1 MTFLN
6 RLLSR
11 IKNER
16 GAYMVFFAILIPIL
30 FGCAGLAV
38 DLGNGFARHA
48 RLQKAADAAVL
59 AASYVYDE
67 NNSAE
72 MYRVAEQ
79 YLQANLDNE
88 EDRALS
94 LEEIRKKYDMR
105 LYPRHPKDSTK
116 TEGVLLTLDATEKI
130 GAKFIEFVGIH
141 GFSVDVRA
149 TTRVILKKNTGTEDS
164 GVFGFTM
171 VAGYS
176 GPVENPGDLNKNAIY
191 INSDNVY
198 IHGKIHSNGPI
209 SIDHNNSGDKRSVFI
224 EKGAFSSSAKTDL
237 ELWSNRRIVDWEH
250 EDNTGP
256 KDNGFYN
263 NDTMLRPRDPPNRN
277 DPFIYNPPPGHQD
290 PGSWAHFNR
299 FGYDDGTSQ
308 GQDVLASNTYV
319 DKIINI
325 AMEKDNSSVEKVYQY
340 VEKYRN
346 EFSSTGGLYRKDESS
361 CKSGEESIYL
371 DTDGHYDS
379 AGSGRGFSVE
389 NDKQYKIIITDGDI
403 TVKSGNCNTS
413 WTNMTIIS
421 LHGNVTVNA
430 NEMNDRFKAIIYAPN
445 GCVRYYHKVDFE
457 GSIVAKHIYSDVWDR
472 SFYWNPF
479 QFGDHGESGDSGSS
493 GTTGSGGV
501 KQVKLH
507 SNEDKDYSG
516 IEISI

>member
-1 MTFLN
+1 MTSLN

-30 FGCAGLAV
+30 FACAGLAV

-59 AASYVYDE
+59 AAAYVYDKDDVTDLKT
-67 NNSAE
+67 
-72 MYRVAEQ
+72 VAHT
-79 YLQANLDNE
+79 YLEANLYADTAMRDNYKI
-88 EDRALS
+88 DK
-94 LEEIRKKYDMR
+94 I
-105 LYPRHPKDSTK
+105 TK
-116 TEGVLLTLDATEKI
+116 RVYGDGTDETKGVLLSLYVSQNVDTTFMRILGLQKIPVSVEATARLVPDSPI
-130 GAKFIEFVGIH
+130 
-141 GFSVDVRA
+141 
-149 TTRVILKKNTGTEDS
+149 TGDP

-176 GPVENPGDLNKNAIY
+176 GPVENSGDWNKNAIY
-191 INSDNVY
+191 INGDNVY

-209 SIDHNNSGDKRSVFI
+209 SIDNNNIGDKRSVFI

-237 ELWSNRRIVDWEH
+237 ELWSHSQNVTWEH
-250 EDNTGP
+250 ENNTGP

-263 NDTMLRPRDPPNRN
+263 NDTMLRP
-277 DPFIYNPPPGHQD
+277 PGHQD
-290 PGSWAHFNR
+290 PGLWVHFNR

-319 DKIINI
+319 DKINI

-346 EFSSTGGLYRKDESS
+346 PTGGLYRKDESS

-379 AGSGRGFSVE
+379 AGSGRGFSE

-403 TVKSGNCNTS
+403 TVKQGNCNTS

-445 GCVRYYHKVDFE
+445 GCVRYYHKVAFE
-457 GSIVAKHIYSDVWDR
+457 GSIVAKHIYTDVWDR

>member
-59 AASYVYDE
+59 AAAYVYDKDDVTDLKT
-67 NNSAE
+67 
-72 MYRVAEQ
+72 VAHT
-79 YLQANLDNE
+79 YLEANLYADTAMRDNYKI
-88 EDRALS
+88 DK
-94 LEEIRKKYDMR
+94 I
-105 LYPRHPKDSTK
+105 TK
-116 TEGVLLTLDATEKI
+116 RVYGDGTDETKGVLLSLYVSQNVDTTFMRILGLQKIPVSVEATARLVPDSPI
-130 GAKFIEFVGIH
+130 
-141 GFSVDVRA
+141 
-149 TTRVILKKNTGTEDS
+149 TGDP

-176 GPVENPGDLNKNAIY
+176 GPVENSWDLNKNAIY

-250 EDNTGP
+250 ENNTGP
-256 KDNGFYN
+256 QDNGFYN

-319 DKIINI
+319 DKINI

-346 EFSSTGGLYRKDESS
+346 EFSPTGGLYRKDESS

-379 AGSGRGFSVE
+379 AGSGRGFSVK

-403 TVKSGNCNTS
+403 NVKQGNCNTS

-430 NEMNDRFKAIIYAPN
+430 NEMHDRFKAIIYAPN
-445 GCVRYYHKVDFE
+445 GYVRYYPKVDFE
-457 GSIVAKHIYSDVWDR
+457 GSIVAKHIYSDVWNC

-479 QFGDHGESGDSGSS
+479 QFGDNGES
-493 GTTGSGGV
+493 

-507 SNEDKDYSG
+507 SNEDKDYSE

>member
-6 RLLSR
+6 RLLSSL
-11 IKNER
+11 KNER

-59 AASYVYDE
+59 AAAYVYDKDDVTDLKT
-67 NNSAE
+67 
-72 MYRVAEQ
+72 VAHT
-79 YLQANLDNE
+79 YLEANLYADSAMRDNYKI
-88 EDRALS
+88 DK
-94 LEEIRKKYDMR
+94 I
-105 LYPRHPKDSTK
+105 TK
-116 TEGVLLTLDATEKI
+116 RVYGDGTDETKGVLLSLYVSQNVDTTFMRILGLQKIPVSVEATARLVPDSPI
-130 GAKFIEFVGIH
+130 
-141 GFSVDVRA
+141 
-149 TTRVILKKNTGTEDS
+149 TGDP

-176 GPVENPGDLNKNAIY
+176 GPVENFWDLNKNAIY
-191 INSDNVY
+191 IHGDNVY

-209 SIDHNNSGDKRSVFI
+209 SIDKNNIGDKRSVFI

-237 ELWSNRRIVDWEH
+237 ELWSNSREVTWEH

-263 NDTMLRPRDPPNRN
+263 NDTMLRP
-277 DPFIYNPPPGHQD
+277 PGHQD
-290 PGSWAHFNR
+290 PGSWVHFNR
-299 FGYDDGTSQ
+299 FGYYDGTSQ

-319 DKIINI
+319 DKINI
-325 AMEKDNSSVEKVYQY
+325 AMKKDNSSVEKVYQY

-346 EFSSTGGLYRKDESS
+346 EFGGLYRKDESS

-379 AGSGRGFSVE
+379 AGSGRGFSE
-389 NDKQYKIIITDGDI
+389 NYKQYKIIITDGDI
-403 TVKSGNCNTS
+403 TVKQGNCNTS

-445 GCVRYYHKVDFE
+445 GNVWYYHKVAFE
-457 GSIVAKHIYSDVWDR
+457 GSIVAKHIFSDVWDR

>member
-1 MTFLN
+1 MTSLN

-59 AASYVYDE
+59 AAAYVYDKDDVTDLKT
-67 NNSAE
+67 
-72 MYRVAEQ
+72 VAHT
-79 YLQANLDNE
+79 YLEANLYADTAMRDNYKI
-88 EDRALS
+88 DK
-94 LEEIRKKYDMR
+94 I
-105 LYPRHPKDSTK
+105 TK
-116 TEGVLLTLDATEKI
+116 RVYGDGTDETKGVLLSLYVSQNVDTTFMRILGLQKIPVSVEATARLVPDSPI
-130 GAKFIEFVGIH
+130 
-141 GFSVDVRA
+141 
-149 TTRVILKKNTGTEDS
+149 TGDP

-237 ELWSNRRIVDWEH
+237 ELWSNRKIVDWEH

-277 DPFIYNPPPGHQD
+277 DPFIYDPPPGHHD
-290 PGSWAHFNR
+290 PGKWVHFNR
-299 FGYDDGTSQ
+299 FGYYDGTSQ

-319 DKIINI
+319 DKINI

-346 EFSSTGGLYRKDESS
+346 EFYRNEFSPTGGLYRKDESS

-379 AGSGRGFSVE
+379 AGSGRGFSE

-403 TVKSGNCNTS
+403 NVKQGNCNTS

-430 NEMNDRFKAIIYAPN
+430 NEMHDRFKAIIYAPN
-445 GCVRYYHKVDFE
+445 GYVRYYPKVDFE
-457 GSIVAKHIYSDVWDR
+457 GSIVAKHIYSDVWNC

-479 QFGDHGESGDSGSS
+479 QFGDNGES
-493 GTTGSGGV
+493 

-507 SNEDKDYSG
+507 SNEDKDYSE

>member
-1 MTFLN
+1 MTSLN

-59 AASYVYDE
+59 AAAYVYDKDDVTDLKT
-67 NNSAE
+67 
-72 MYRVAEQ
+72 VAHT
-79 YLQANLDNE
+79 YLEANLYADTAMRDNYKI
-88 EDRALS
+88 DK
-94 LEEIRKKYDMR
+94 I
-105 LYPRHPKDSTK
+105 TK
-116 TEGVLLTLDATEKI
+116 RVYGDGTDETKGVLLSLYVSQNVDTTFMRILGLQKIPVSVEATARLVPDSPI
-130 GAKFIEFVGIH
+130 
-141 GFSVDVRA
+141 
-149 TTRVILKKNTGTEDS
+149 TGDP

-176 GPVENPGDLNKNAIY
+176 GPVENSWDLNKNAIY

-237 ELWSNRRIVDWEH
+237 ELWSHSQNVTWEH
-250 EDNTGP
+250 ENNTGP

-263 NDTMLRPRDPPNRN
+263 NDTMLRP
-277 DPFIYNPPPGHQD
+277 PGHQD
-290 PGSWAHFNR
+290 PGLWVHFNR

-319 DKIINI
+319 DKINI

-346 EFSSTGGLYRKDESS
+346 EFSPTGGLYRKDESS

-389 NDKQYKIIITDGDI
+389 NYKQYKIIITDGDI
-403 TVKSGNCNTS
+403 NVKQGNCNTS

>member
-59 AASYVYDE
+59 AAAYVYDKDDVTDLKT
-67 NNSAE
+67 
-72 MYRVAEQ
+72 VAHT
-79 YLQANLDNE
+79 YLEANLYADTAMRDNYKI
-88 EDRALS
+88 DK
-94 LEEIRKKYDMR
+94 I
-105 LYPRHPKDSTK
+105 TK
-116 TEGVLLTLDATEKI
+116 RVYGDGTDETKGVLLSLYVSQNVDTTFMRILGLQKIPVSVEATARLVPDSPI
-130 GAKFIEFVGIH
+130 
-141 GFSVDVRA
+141 
-149 TTRVILKKNTGTEDS
+149 TGDP

-176 GPVENPGDLNKNAIY
+176 GPVVNSWDLDKNAIY
-191 INSDNVY
+191 IKSCNVY

-209 SIDHNNSGDKRSVFI
+209 SIDPNNIEDKRSVFI
-224 EKGAFSSSAKTDL
+224 EKGAFSSSVQTDL
-237 ELWSNRRIVDWEH
+237 DLWSNRQ
-250 EDNTGP
+250 
-256 KDNGFYN
+256 
-263 NDTMLRPRDPPNRN
+263 
-277 DPFIYNPPPGHQD
+277 PPGDQD
-290 PGSWAHFNR
+290 SGLWVHFNR

-319 DKIINI
+319 DKINI

-371 DTDGHYDS
+371 DTDGHYTDVHDDFAVS
-379 AGSGRGFSVE
+379 KHGFSVE

-403 TVKSGNCNTS
+403 TVKQGNCNTS

-430 NEMNDRFKAIIYAPN
+430 NEMHDRFKAIIYAPN
-445 GCVRYYHKVDFE
+445 GDVCYYPKVDFE
-457 GSIVAKHIYSDVWDR
+457 GSIVAKHIFSDVWDC

-479 QFGDHGESGDSGSS
+479 QFGDS
-493 GTTGSGGV
+493 GV

>member
-1 MTFLN
+1 
-6 RLLSR
+6 
-11 IKNER
+11 
-16 GAYMVFFAILIPIL
+16 
-30 FGCAGLAV
+30 
-38 DLGNGFARHA
+38 
-48 RLQKAADAAVL
+48 
-59 AASYVYDE
+59 
-67 NNSAE
+67 
-72 MYRVAEQ
+72 
-79 YLQANLDNE
+79 
-88 EDRALS
+88 
-94 LEEIRKKYDMR
+94 
-105 LYPRHPKDSTK
+105 
-116 TEGVLLTLDATEKI
+116 
-130 GAKFIEFVGIH
+130 
-141 GFSVDVRA
+141 
-149 TTRVILKKNTGTEDS
+149 
-164 GVFGFTM
+164 
-171 VAGYS
+171 
-176 GPVENPGDLNKNAIY
+176 
-191 INSDNVY
+191 
-198 IHGKIHSNGPI
+198 
-209 SIDHNNSGDKRSVFI
+209 
-224 EKGAFSSSAKTDL
+224 
-237 ELWSNRRIVDWEH
+237 
-250 EDNTGP
+250 
-256 KDNGFYN
+256 
-263 NDTMLRPRDPPNRN
+263 MLR
-277 DPFIYNPPPGHQD
+277 PPGHQD
-290 PGSWAHFNR
+290 PGLWVHFNR
-299 FGYDDGTSQ
+299 FGYYDGTSQ

-319 DKIINI
+319 DKINI

-403 TVKSGNCNTS
+403 TVKQGNCNTS

-445 GCVRYYHKVDFE
+445 GCVRYYHKVAFE
-457 GSIVAKHIYSDVWDR
+457 GSIVAKHIYTDVWDR

>member
-1 MTFLN
+1 MTSLN

-59 AASYVYDE
+59 AAAYVYDKDDVTDLKT
-67 NNSAE
+67 
-72 MYRVAEQ
+72 VAHT
-79 YLQANLDNE
+79 YLEANLYADTAMRDNYKI
-88 EDRALS
+88 DK
-94 LEEIRKKYDMR
+94 I
-105 LYPRHPKDSTK
+105 TK
-116 TEGVLLTLDATEKI
+116 RVYGDGTDETKGVLLSLYVSQNVDTTFMRILGLQKIPVSVEATARLVPDSPI
-130 GAKFIEFVGIH
+130 
-141 GFSVDVRA
+141 
-149 TTRVILKKNTGTEDS
+149 TGDP

-176 GPVENPGDLNKNAIY
+176 GPVENSWDLNKNAIY

-209 SIDHNNSGDKRSVFI
+209 SIDHNTSGGKRSVFI
-224 EKGAFSSSAKTDL
+224 EKGAFSSSVKTDL
-237 ELWSNRRIVDWEH
+237 ELWSNRI
-250 EDNTGP
+250 
-256 KDNGFYN
+256 
-263 NDTMLRPRDPPNRN
+263 
-277 DPFIYNPPPGHQD
+277 IYNPPPEHQD
-290 PGSWAHFNR
+290 SGSWAHFNR
-299 FGYDDGTSQ
+299 FGYDDGTRQ

-319 DKIINI
+319 DKMINI

-389 NDKQYKIIITDGDI
+389 NYKQYKIIITDGDI
-403 TVKSGNCNTS
+403 TVKQGNCNTS

-445 GCVRYYHKVDFE
+445 GYVRYYHKVAFE
-457 GSIVAKHIYSDVWDR
+457 GSIVAKHIYSDVWNR

>member
-1 MTFLN
+1 MTSLN

-59 AASYVYDE
+59 AAAYVYDKDDVTDLKT
-67 NNSAE
+67 
-72 MYRVAEQ
+72 VAHT
-79 YLQANLDNE
+79 YLEANLYADTAMRDNYKI
-88 EDRALS
+88 DK
-94 LEEIRKKYDMR
+94 I
-105 LYPRHPKDSTK
+105 TK
-116 TEGVLLTLDATEKI
+116 RVYGDGTDETKGVLLSLYVSQNVDTTFMRILGLQKIPVSVEATARLVPDSPI
-130 GAKFIEFVGIH
+130 
-141 GFSVDVRA
+141 
-149 TTRVILKKNTGTEDS
+149 TGDP

-176 GPVENPGDLNKNAIY
+176 GPVVNSWDLDKNAIH
-191 INSDNVY
+191 IKSCNVY

-209 SIDHNNSGDKRSVFI
+209 SIDHNNIEDKRSVFI
-224 EKGAFSSSAKTDL
+224 EKGAFSSSVQTDL
-237 ELWSNRRIVDWEH
+237 DLWSNRQ
-250 EDNTGP
+250 
-256 KDNGFYN
+256 
-263 NDTMLRPRDPPNRN
+263 
-277 DPFIYNPPPGHQD
+277 PPGDQD
-290 PGSWAHFNR
+290 SGLWVHFNR

-319 DKIINI
+319 DKINI

-346 EFSSTGGLYRKDESS
+346 EFSPTGGLYRKDESS

-371 DTDGHYDS
+371 DTDGHYTDVHDDFAVS
-379 AGSGRGFSVE
+379 KHGFSVE

-403 TVKSGNCNTS
+403 NVKQGNCNTS

-430 NEMNDRFKAIIYAPN
+430 NEMHDRFKAIIYAPN
-445 GCVRYYHKVDFE
+445 GDVCYYPKVDFE
-457 GSIVAKHIYSDVWDR
+457 GSIVAKHIFSDVWDC

-479 QFGDHGESGDSGSS
+479 QFGDS
-493 GTTGSGGV
+493 GV

>member
-48 RLQKAADAAVL
+48 RLQRAADAAVL
-59 AASYVYDE
+59 AAAYVYDKDDVTDLKT
-67 NNSAE
+67 
-72 MYRVAEQ
+72 VAHT
-79 YLQANLDNE
+79 YLEANLYADTAMRDNYKI
-88 EDRALS
+88 DK
-94 LEEIRKKYDMR
+94 I
-105 LYPRHPKDSTK
+105 TK
-116 TEGVLLTLDATEKI
+116 RVYGDGTDETKGVLLSLYVSQNVDTTFMRILGLQKIPVSVEATARLVPDSPI
-130 GAKFIEFVGIH
+130 
-141 GFSVDVRA
+141 
-149 TTRVILKKNTGTEDS
+149 TGGP

-237 ELWSNRRIVDWEH
+237 ELWSNRKIVD
-250 EDNTGP
+250 
-256 KDNGFYN
+256 
-263 NDTMLRPRDPPNRN
+263 
-277 DPFIYNPPPGHQD
+277 
-290 PGSWAHFNR
+290 SWVHFNR
-299 FGYDDGTSQ
+299 FGYYDGTSQ

-319 DKIINI
+319 DKINI

-346 EFSSTGGLYRKDESS
+346 EFSPTGGLYRKDESS

-371 DTDGHYDS
+371 ATDGHYDS

-389 NDKQYKIIITDGDI
+389 NYKQYKIIITDGDI
-403 TVKSGNCNTS
+403 TVNRENCNTS

-421 LHGNVTVNA
+421 LHGNVTVYA
-430 NEMNDRFKAIIYAPN
+430 NEKHDRFKAIIYAPN
-445 GCVRYYHKVDFE
+445 GCVRYYHKVAFE
-457 GSIVAKHIYSDVWDR
+457 GSIVAKHIYSNVWNC

>member
-1 MTFLN
+1 MTFFD

-59 AASYVYDE
+59 AAAYVYDKDDVTDLKT
-67 NNSAE
+67 
-72 MYRVAEQ
+72 VAHT
-79 YLQANLDNE
+79 YLEANLYADTAMRDNYKI
-88 EDRALS
+88 DK
-94 LEEIRKKYDMR
+94 I
-105 LYPRHPKDSTK
+105 TK
-116 TEGVLLTLDATEKI
+116 RVYGDGTDETKGVLLSLYVSQNVDTTFMRILGLQKIPVSVEATARLVPDSPI
-130 GAKFIEFVGIH
+130 
-141 GFSVDVRA
+141 
-149 TTRVILKKNTGTEDS
+149 TGDP

-176 GPVENPGDLNKNAIY
+176 GPVENFWDLNKNAIY

-237 ELWSNRRIVDWEH
+237 ELWSHSQNVDWEH
-250 EDNTGP
+250 ENNTGP

-263 NDTMLRPRDPPNRN
+263 NDTMLRP
-277 DPFIYNPPPGHQD
+277 PGHQD
-290 PGSWAHFNR
+290 PGSWVHFNR
-299 FGYDDGTSQ
+299 FGYYDGTSQ

-319 DKIINI
+319 DKMINI

-371 DTDGHYDS
+371 DTDGRYDS
-379 AGSGRGFSVE
+379 AGSGHGFSVE
-389 NDKQYKIIITDGDI
+389 NHKQYKIIITDGDI
-403 TVKSGNCNTS
+403 TVKQGNCNTS

>member
-1 MTFLN
+1 MTFFD

-11 IKNER
+11 LKNER

-59 AASYVYDE
+59 AAAYVYDKDDVTDLKT
-67 NNSAE
+67 
-72 MYRVAEQ
+72 VAHT
-79 YLQANLDNE
+79 YLEANLYADTAMRDNYKI
-88 EDRALS
+88 DK
-94 LEEIRKKYDMR
+94 I
-105 LYPRHPKDSTK
+105 TK
-116 TEGVLLTLDATEKI
+116 RVYGDGTDETKGVLLSLYVSQNVDTTFMRILGLQKIPVSVEATARLVPDSPI
-130 GAKFIEFVGIH
+130 
-141 GFSVDVRA
+141 
-149 TTRVILKKNTGTEDS
+149 TGDP

-176 GPVENPGDLNKNAIY
+176 GPVENSGDLNKNAIY

-224 EKGAFSSSAKTDL
+224 EKGAFSSSVKTDL
-237 ELWSNRRIVDWEH
+237 ELWSNRRTVDWEH

-263 NDTMLRPRDPPNRN
+263 NDTMLRP
-277 DPFIYNPPPGHQD
+277 PGHQD
-290 PGSWAHFNR
+290 PGSWVHFNR
-299 FGYDDGTSQ
+299 FGYDDETSQ

-319 DKIINI
+319 DKINI

-346 EFSSTGGLYRKDESS
+346 EFSSTGRLYRKDESS

-389 NDKQYKIIITDGDI
+389 NNKQYKIIITDGDI
-403 TVKSGNCNTS
+403 TVKQGNCNTS

-445 GCVRYYHKVDFE
+445 GCVRYYHKVAFE
-457 GSIVAKHIYSDVWDR
+457 GSIVAKHIYTDVWDR

-479 QFGDHGESGDSGSS
+479 QFGDNGESGDSGSS

-501 KQVKLH
+501 KHVKLH
-507 SNEDKDYSG
+507 SNEDKDYSE

>member
-59 AASYVYDE
+59 AAAYVYDKDDVTDLKT
-67 NNSAE
+67 
-72 MYRVAEQ
+72 VAHT
-79 YLQANLDNE
+79 YLEANLYADTAMRDNYKI
-88 EDRALS
+88 DK
-94 LEEIRKKYDMR
+94 I
-105 LYPRHPKDSTK
+105 TK
-116 TEGVLLTLDATEKI
+116 RVYGDGTDETKGVLLSLYVSQNVDTTFMRILGLQKIPVSVEATARLVPDSPI
-130 GAKFIEFVGIH
+130 
-141 GFSVDVRA
+141 
-149 TTRVILKKNTGTEDS
+149 TGDP

-176 GPVENPGDLNKNAIY
+176 GPVENSWDLNKNAIY

-479 QFGDHGESGDSGSS
+479 QFGDNGES
-493 GTTGSGGV
+493 

-507 SNEDKDYSG
+507 SNEDKDYSE

>member
-105 LYPRHPKDSTK
+105 LDPRPPKDSTK
-116 TEGVLLTLDATEKI
+116 TKGVLLSLYVSQNVDTTFMRILGLQKIPVSVEATARLVPDSPI
-130 GAKFIEFVGIH
+130 
-141 GFSVDVRA
+141 
-149 TTRVILKKNTGTEDS
+149 TGDP

-176 GPVENPGDLNKNAIY
+176 GPVENSGDLNKNAIY

-237 ELWSNRRIVDWEH
+237 ELWSHSQNVTWEH
-250 EDNTGP
+250 ENNTGP

-263 NDTMLRPRDPPNRN
+263 NDTMLRP
-277 DPFIYNPPPGHQD
+277 PGHQD
-290 PGSWAHFNR
+290 PGLWVHFNR

-319 DKIINI
+319 DKINI

-346 EFSSTGGLYRKDESS
+346 EFGGLYRKDESS

-379 AGSGRGFSVE
+379 AGSGRGFSE

-403 TVKSGNCNTS
+403 NVKQGNCNTS

-445 GCVRYYHKVDFE
+445 GCVRYYHKVAFE
-457 GSIVAKHIYSDVWDR
+457 GSIVAKHIFSNVWYC

>member
-38 DLGNGFARHA
+38 DLGNAFARHA

-59 AASYVYDE
+59 AAAYVYDKDDVTDLKT
-67 NNSAE
+67 
-72 MYRVAEQ
+72 VAHT
-79 YLQANLDNE
+79 YLEANLYADTAMRDNYKI
-88 EDRALS
+88 DK
-94 LEEIRKKYDMR
+94 I
-105 LYPRHPKDSTK
+105 TK
-116 TEGVLLTLDATEKI
+116 RVYGDGTDETKGVLLSLYASQNVDTTFMRIWGLQKIPVSVEATARLVPDSPI
-130 GAKFIEFVGIH
+130 
-141 GFSVDVRA
+141 
-149 TTRVILKKNTGTEDS
+149 TGDP

-176 GPVENPGDLNKNAIY
+176 GPVVNSWDLDKNAIH
-191 INSDNVY
+191 IKSDNVY

-209 SIDHNNSGDKRSVFI
+209 SIDHNTSGGKRSVFI
-224 EKGAFSSSAKTDL
+224 EKGAFSSYAQTDL

-250 EDNTGP
+250 ENNTGP
-256 KDNGFYN
+256 QDNGFYN

-277 DPFIYNPPPGHQD
+277 DPFLPGHQD
-290 PGSWAHFNR
+290 PGSWVHFNR
-299 FGYDDGTSQ
+299 FGYDDGTRQ

-319 DKIINI
+319 DKMINI

-371 DTDGHYDS
+371 DTDGHYTDVHDDFAVS
-379 AGSGRGFSVE
+379 KHGFSVE
-389 NDKQYKIIITDGDI
+389 NDKQYKIIITDGNI
-403 TVKSGNCNTS
+403 NVKQGNCNTS

-430 NEMNDRFKAIIYAPN
+430 NEMHDRFKAIIYAPN
-445 GCVRYYHKVDFE
+445 GYVRYYPKVDFE
-457 GSIVAKHIYSDVWDR
+457 GSIVAKHIFSDVWDC

-507 SNEDKDYSG
+507 SNEDKDYSE

>member
-1 MTFLN
+1 MTSLN

-59 AASYVYDE
+59 AAAYVYDKDDVTDLKT
-67 NNSAE
+67 
-72 MYRVAEQ
+72 VAHT
-79 YLQANLDNE
+79 YLEANLYADTAMRDNYKI
-88 EDRALS
+88 DK
-94 LEEIRKKYDMR
+94 I
-105 LYPRHPKDSTK
+105 TK
-116 TEGVLLTLDATEKI
+116 RVYGDGTDETKGVLLSLYVSQNVDTTFMRILGLQKIPVSVEATARLVPDSPI
-130 GAKFIEFVGIH
+130 
-141 GFSVDVRA
+141 
-149 TTRVILKKNTGTEDS
+149 TGDP

-176 GPVENPGDLNKNAIY
+176 GPVDNPGVLNKNAIY

-237 ELWSNRRIVDWEH
+237 ELWSHSQNVTWEH
-250 EDNTGP
+250 ENNTGP

-263 NDTMLRPRDPPNRN
+263 NDTMLRP
-277 DPFIYNPPPGHQD
+277 PGHQD
-290 PGSWAHFNR
+290 PGLWVHFNR
-299 FGYDDGTSQ
+299 FGYYDGTSQ

-319 DKIINI
+319 DKINI
-325 AMEKDNSSVEKVYQY
+325 AMKKDNSSVEKVYQY

-346 EFSSTGGLYRKDESS
+346 EFSPTGELYRKDESS

-371 DTDGHYDS
+371 ATDGHYDS

-389 NDKQYKIIITDGDI
+389 NYKQYKIIITDGDI
-403 TVKSGNCNTS
+403 NVNQGNCNTS

-421 LHGNVTVNA
+421 LHGNVNVYA
-430 NEMNDRFKAIIYAPN
+430 NEMHDRFKAIIYAPN

-457 GSIVAKHIYSDVWDR
+457 GSIVAKHIYSDVWNR

>member
-6 RLLSR
+6 RLRSSL
-11 IKNER
+11 KNER

-59 AASYVYDE
+59 AAAYVYDKDDVTDLKT
-67 NNSAE
+67 
-72 MYRVAEQ
+72 VAHT
-79 YLQANLDNE
+79 YLEANLYADTAMRDNYKI
-88 EDRALS
+88 DK
-94 LEEIRKKYDMR
+94 I
-105 LYPRHPKDSTK
+105 TK
-116 TEGVLLTLDATEKI
+116 RVYGDGTDETKGVLLSLYVSQNVDTTFMRILGLQKIPVSVEATARLVPDSPI
-130 GAKFIEFVGIH
+130 
-141 GFSVDVRA
+141 
-149 TTRVILKKNTGTEDS
+149 TGDT

-176 GPVENPGDLNKNAIY
+176 GPVENSWDLNKNAIY

-209 SIDHNNSGDKRSVFI
+209 SIDHNNIEDKRSVFI
-224 EKGAFSSSAKTDL
+224 EKGAFSSSVQTDL
-237 ELWSNRRIVDWEH
+237 DLWSNRI
-250 EDNTGP
+250 
-256 KDNGFYN
+256 
-263 NDTMLRPRDPPNRN
+263 
-277 DPFIYNPPPGHQD
+277 IYNQPPGHQD
-290 PGSWAHFNR
+290 PGSGAHFNR
-299 FGYDDGTSQ
+299 FGYYDGTSQ

-445 GCVRYYHKVDFE
+445 GCVRYYHKVAFE
-457 GSIVAKHIYSDVWDR
+457 GSIVAKHIYTDVWDR

-493 GTTGSGGV
+493 GTTASGGV

>member
-6 RLLSR
+6 RLLSSL
-11 IKNER
+11 KNER

-59 AASYVYDE
+59 AAAYVYDKDDVTDLKT
-67 NNSAE
+67 
-72 MYRVAEQ
+72 VAHT
-79 YLQANLDNE
+79 YLEANLYADTAMRDNYKI
-88 EDRALS
+88 DK
-94 LEEIRKKYDMR
+94 I
-105 LYPRHPKDSTK
+105 TK
-116 TEGVLLTLDATEKI
+116 RVYGDGTDETKGVLLSLYVSQNVDTTFMRILGLQKIPVSVEATARLVPDSPI
-130 GAKFIEFVGIH
+130 
-141 GFSVDVRA
+141 
-149 TTRVILKKNTGTEDS
+149 TGDP

-176 GPVENPGDLNKNAIY
+176 GPVENSWDLNKNAIY

-224 EKGAFSSSAKTDL
+224 EKGAFSSSVKTDL

-319 DKIINI
+319 DKINI

-479 QFGDHGESGDSGSS
+479 QFGDNGES
-493 GTTGSGGV
+493 

-507 SNEDKDYSG
+507 SNEDKDYSE

>member
-59 AASYVYDE
+59 AAAYVYDKD
-67 NNSAE
+67 NVTDLKT
-72 MYRVAEQ
+72 VAHT
-79 YLQANLDNE
+79 YLEANLYADTAMRDNYKI
-88 EDRALS
+88 DK
-94 LEEIRKKYDMR
+94 I
-105 LYPRHPKDSTK
+105 TK
-116 TEGVLLTLDATEKI
+116 RVYGDGTDETKGVLLSLYVSQNVDTTFMRILGLQKIPVSVEATARLVPDSPI
-130 GAKFIEFVGIH
+130 
-141 GFSVDVRA
+141 
-149 TTRVILKKNTGTEDS
+149 TGDP

-176 GPVENPGDLNKNAIY
+176 GPVENHGDLNKNAIY

-209 SIDHNNSGDKRSVFI
+209 SIDNNNIGDKRSVFI

-237 ELWSNRRIVDWEH
+237 ELWSHRRIVYGEH

-263 NDTMLRPRDPPNRN
+263 NDTMLC
-277 DPFIYNPPPGHQD
+277 PPGHQD
-290 PGSWAHFNR
+290 PGKWVHFNR
-299 FGYDDGTSQ
+299 FGYYDGTSQ

-319 DKIINI
+319 DKINI

-346 EFSSTGGLYRKDESS
+346 EFSSTGRLYRKDESS

-389 NDKQYKIIITDGDI
+389 NYKQYKIIITDGDI
-403 TVKSGNCNTS
+403 NVKQGNCNTS

-430 NEMNDRFKAIIYAPN
+430 NEMHDRFKAIIYAPN
-445 GCVRYYHKVDFE
+445 GYVRYYPKVDFE

>member
-1 MTFLN
+1 MTSLN

-30 FGCAGLAV
+30 FACAGLAV

-59 AASYVYDE
+59 AAAYVYDKDDVTDLKT
-67 NNSAE
+67 
-72 MYRVAEQ
+72 VAHT
-79 YLQANLDNE
+79 YLEANLYADTAMRDNYKI
-88 EDRALS
+88 DK
-94 LEEIRKKYDMR
+94 I
-105 LYPRHPKDSTK
+105 TK
-116 TEGVLLTLDATEKI
+116 RVYGDGTDETKGVLLSLYVSQNVDTTFMRILGLQKIPVSVEATARLVPDSPI
-130 GAKFIEFVGIH
+130 
-141 GFSVDVRA
+141 
-149 TTRVILKKNTGTEDS
+149 TGDP

-176 GPVENPGDLNKNAIY
+176 GPVENHGDLNKNAIY

-209 SIDHNNSGDKRSVFI
+209 SIDNNNIGDKRSVFI

-237 ELWSNRRIVDWEH
+237 ELWSHSQNVTWEH
-250 EDNTGP
+250 ENNTGP

-263 NDTMLRPRDPPNRN
+263 NDTMLRP
-277 DPFIYNPPPGHQD
+277 PGHQD
-290 PGSWAHFNR
+290 PGLWVHFNR

-319 DKIINI
+319 DKINI

-379 AGSGRGFSVE
+379 AGSGHGFSVE
-389 NDKQYKIIITDGDI
+389 NNKQYKIIITDGDI
-403 TVKSGNCNTS
+403 NVNPENCNTS

-421 LHGNVTVNA
+421 LHGDVNVYA
-430 NEMNDRFKAIIYAPN
+430 NVMHDRFKAIIYAPN
-445 GCVRYYHKVDFE
+445 GCVRYYHKVAFE
-457 GSIVAKHIYSDVWDR
+457 GSIVAKHIFSNVWYC

>member
-105 LYPRHPKDSTK
+105 LDPRPPKDSTK
-116 TEGVLLTLDATEKI
+116 TKGVLLSLYVSQNVDTTFMRILGLQKIPVSVEATARLVPDSPI
-130 GAKFIEFVGIH
+130 
-141 GFSVDVRA
+141 
-149 TTRVILKKNTGTEDS
+149 TGDP

-176 GPVENPGDLNKNAIY
+176 GPVDNPGVLNKNAIY

-290 PGSWAHFNR
+290 PGLWVHFNR

-319 DKIINI
+319 DKINI

-346 EFSSTGGLYRKDESS
+346 EFYSTGGLYRKDESS

-371 DTDGHYDS
+371 DTNGHYDS

-403 TVKSGNCNTS
+403 NVNPENCNTS

-421 LHGNVTVNA
+421 LHGDVNVYA
-430 NEMNDRFKAIIYAPN
+430 NVMHDRFKAIIYAPN
-445 GCVRYYHKVDFE
+445 GCVRYYHKVAFE
-457 GSIVAKHIYSDVWDR
+457 GSIVAKHIFSNVWDC

>member
-1 MTFLN
+1 MTFFD

-59 AASYVYDE
+59 AAAYVYDKDDVTDLKT
-67 NNSAE
+67 
-72 MYRVAEQ
+72 VAHT
-79 YLQANLDNE
+79 YLEANLYADTAMRDNYKI
-88 EDRALS
+88 DK
-94 LEEIRKKYDMR
+94 I
-105 LYPRHPKDSTK
+105 TK
-116 TEGVLLTLDATEKI
+116 RVYGDGTDETKGVLLSLYVSQNVDTTFMRILGLQKIPISVEATARLVPDSPI
-130 GAKFIEFVGIH
+130 
-141 GFSVDVRA
+141 
-149 TTRVILKKNTGTEDS
+149 TGDP

-176 GPVENPGDLNKNAIY
+176 GPVENHGDLNKNAIY

-209 SIDHNNSGDKRSVFI
+209 SIDNNNIGDKRSVFI

-237 ELWSNRRIVDWEH
+237 ELWSHRRIVYGEH

-263 NDTMLRPRDPPNRN
+263 NDTMLC
-277 DPFIYNPPPGHQD
+277 PPGHQD
-290 PGSWAHFNR
+290 PGKWVHFNR

-319 DKIINI
+319 DKINI

-346 EFSSTGGLYRKDESS
+346 EFSSTGRLYRKDESS

-403 TVKSGNCNTS
+403 NVNPENCNTS

-421 LHGNVTVNA
+421 LHGNVNVYA

-445 GCVRYYHKVDFE
+445 GCVRYYHKVAFE
-457 GSIVAKHIYSDVWDR
+457 GSIVAKHIFSNVWYC

>member
-6 RLLSR
+6 RLRSSL
-11 IKNER
+11 KNER

-30 FGCAGLAV
+30 FACAGLAV

-59 AASYVYDE
+59 AAAYVYDKDDVTDLKT
-67 NNSAE
+67 
-72 MYRVAEQ
+72 VAHT
-79 YLQANLDNE
+79 YLEANLYADTAMRDNYKI
-88 EDRALS
+88 DK
-94 LEEIRKKYDMR
+94 I
-105 LYPRHPKDSTK
+105 TK
-116 TEGVLLTLDATEKI
+116 RVYGDGTDETKGVLLSLYVSQNVDTTFMRILGLQKIPVSVEATARLVPDSPI
-130 GAKFIEFVGIH
+130 
-141 GFSVDVRA
+141 
-149 TTRVILKKNTGTEDS
+149 TGDP

-176 GPVENPGDLNKNAIY
+176 GPVENSWDLNKNAIY

-277 DPFIYNPPPGHQD
+277 DPFIYNPLPGHQD

-346 EFSSTGGLYRKDESS
+346 EFSPTGGLYRKDESS

-379 AGSGRGFSVE
+379 AGSGRGFSE

-403 TVKSGNCNTS
+403 NVKQGNCNTS

-430 NEMNDRFKAIIYAPN
+430 NEMHDRFKAIIYAPN
-445 GCVRYYHKVDFE
+445 GYVRYYPKVDFE
-457 GSIVAKHIYSDVWDR
+457 GSIVAKHIYSDVWNC

-479 QFGDHGESGDSGSS
+479 QFGDNGES
-493 GTTGSGGV
+493 

-507 SNEDKDYSG
+507 SNEDKDYSE

>member
-11 IKNER
+11 IKNEC

-30 FGCAGLAV
+30 FVCAGLAV

-105 LYPRHPKDSTK
+105 LYPPRHPKDSTK

-130 GAKFIEFVGIH
+130 GSKFIEFVGIH

-176 GPVENPGDLNKNAIY
+176 GPVVNSWDLNKNAIY
-191 INSDNVY
+191 INSCNVY

-209 SIDHNNSGDKRSVFI
+209 SIDHNNSEDKRSVFI
-224 EKGAFSSSAKTDL
+224 EKGAFRSSVQTDL
-237 ELWSNRRIVDWEH
+237 DLWSNRQ
-250 EDNTGP
+250 
-256 KDNGFYN
+256 
-263 NDTMLRPRDPPNRN
+263 
-277 DPFIYNPPPGHQD
+277 PPGDQD
-290 PGSWAHFNR
+290 PGSGAHFNR

-319 DKIINI
+319 DKMINI

-346 EFSSTGGLYRKDESS
+346 EFSPTGGLYRKDESS

-403 TVKSGNCNTS
+403 NVKQGNCNTS

-445 GCVRYYHKVDFE
+445 GYVRYYPKVDFE
-457 GSIVAKHIYSDVWDR
+457 GSIVAKHIYTDVWDR

-479 QFGDHGESGDSGSS
+479 QFGDNGES
-493 GTTGSGGV
+493 

-507 SNEDKDYSG
+507 SNEDKDYSE

>member
-1 MTFLN
+1 MTFFD

-16 GAYMVFFAILIPIL
+16 GAYLVFFAILIPIL

-105 LYPRHPKDSTK
+105 LYPPRHPKDSTK

-130 GAKFIEFVGIH
+130 GSKFIEFVGIH

-176 GPVENPGDLNKNAIY
+176 GPVVNSWDLNKNAIY
-191 INSDNVY
+191 INSCNVY

-209 SIDHNNSGDKRSVFI
+209 SIDHNNIEDKRSVFI
-224 EKGAFSSSAKTDL
+224 EKGAFSSSVQTDL
-237 ELWSNRRIVDWEH
+237 DLWSNRQ
-250 EDNTGP
+250 
-256 KDNGFYN
+256 
-263 NDTMLRPRDPPNRN
+263 
-277 DPFIYNPPPGHQD
+277 PPGDQD
-290 PGSWAHFNR
+290 PGSGAHFNR

-319 DKIINI
+319 DKMINI

-371 DTDGHYDS
+371 DTDGRYDS
-379 AGSGRGFSVE
+379 AGSGHGFSVE
-389 NDKQYKIIITDGDI
+389 NHKQYKIIITDGDI
-403 TVKSGNCNTS
+403 TVKQGNCNTS

-445 GCVRYYHKVDFE
+445 GYVRYYPKVDFE
-457 GSIVAKHIYSDVWDR
+457 GSIVAKHIYSDVWNC

-479 QFGDHGESGDSGSS
+479 QFGDNGES
-493 GTTGSGGV
+493 

-516 IEISI
+516 IEISILGSA

>member
-30 FGCAGLAV
+30 FACAGLAV

-59 AASYVYDE
+59 AAAYVYDKDDVTDLKT
-67 NNSAE
+67 
-72 MYRVAEQ
+72 VAHT
-79 YLQANLDNE
+79 YLEANLYADTAMRDNYKI
-88 EDRALS
+88 DK
-94 LEEIRKKYDMR
+94 I
-105 LYPRHPKDSTK
+105 TK
-116 TEGVLLTLDATEKI
+116 RVYGDGTDETKGVLLSLYVSQNVDTTFMRILGLQKIPVSVEATARLVPDSPI
-130 GAKFIEFVGIH
+130 
-141 GFSVDVRA
+141 
-149 TTRVILKKNTGTEDS
+149 TGDP

-176 GPVENPGDLNKNAIY
+176 GPVENSWDLNKNAIY

-209 SIDHNNSGDKRSVFI
+209 SIDHNNNGDKRSVFI

-237 ELWSNRRIVDWEH
+237 ELWSHSQNVEGEH
-250 EDNTGP
+250 ENNTGP

-263 NDTMLRPRDPPNRN
+263 NDTMLRP
-277 DPFIYNPPPGHQD
+277 PGHQD
-290 PGSWAHFNR
+290 PGLWVHFNR

-319 DKIINI
+319 DKINI

-346 EFSSTGGLYRKDESS
+346 EFSTTGGLYRKDESS

-389 NDKQYKIIITDGDI
+389 NYKQYKIIITDGDI
-403 TVKSGNCNTS
+403 NVNQGNCNTS

-421 LHGNVTVNA
+421 LHGNVNVYA
-430 NEMNDRFKAIIYAPN
+430 NEMHDRFKAIIYAPN

>member
-59 AASYVYDE
+59 AAAYVYDKDDVTDLKT
-67 NNSAE
+67 
-72 MYRVAEQ
+72 VAHT
-79 YLQANLDNE
+79 YLEANLYADTAMRDNYKI
-88 EDRALS
+88 DK
-94 LEEIRKKYDMR
+94 I
-105 LYPRHPKDSTK
+105 TK
-116 TEGVLLTLDATEKI
+116 RVYGDGTDETKGVLLSLYVSQNVDTTFMRILGLQKIPVSVEATARLVPDSPI
-130 GAKFIEFVGIH
+130 
-141 GFSVDVRA
+141 
-149 TTRVILKKNTGTEDS
+149 TGDP

-176 GPVENPGDLNKNAIY
+176 GPVDNPGVLNKNAIY

-263 NDTMLRPRDPPNRN
+263 NDTMLRP
-277 DPFIYNPPPGHQD
+277 PGHQD
-290 PGSWAHFNR
+290 PGLWVHFNR
-299 FGYDDGTSQ
+299 FGYYDGTSQ

-319 DKIINI
+319 DKINI

-346 EFSSTGGLYRKDESS
+346 EFSPKGGLYRKDESS

-379 AGSGRGFSVE
+379 AGSGRGFIVE

-403 TVKSGNCNTS
+403 NVKQGNCNTS

-445 GCVRYYHKVDFE
+445 GCVRYYHKVAFE
-457 GSIVAKHIYSDVWDR
+457 GSIVAKHIYTDVWDR

>member
-1 MTFLN
+1 MTFFD
-6 RLLSR
+6 RLLSSL
-11 IKNER
+11 KNER

-59 AASYVYDE
+59 AAAYVYDKDDVTDLKT
-67 NNSAE
+67 
-72 MYRVAEQ
+72 VAHT
-79 YLQANLDNE
+79 YLEANLYADTAMRDNYKI
-88 EDRALS
+88 DK
-94 LEEIRKKYDMR
+94 I
-105 LYPRHPKDSTK
+105 TK
-116 TEGVLLTLDATEKI
+116 RVYGDGTDETKGVLLSLYVSQNVDTTFMRILGLQKIPVSVEATARLVPDSPI
-130 GAKFIEFVGIH
+130 
-141 GFSVDVRA
+141 
-149 TTRVILKKNTGTEDS
+149 TGDP

-176 GPVENPGDLNKNAIY
+176 GPVENSGDLNKNAIY

-209 SIDHNNSGDKRSVFI
+209 SIDNNNIGDKRSVFI

-237 ELWSNRRIVDWEH
+237 ELWSHRRIVYGEH

-263 NDTMLRPRDPPNRN
+263 NDTMLRP
-277 DPFIYNPPPGHQD
+277 PGHQD
-290 PGSWAHFNR
+290 PGKWVHFNR

-319 DKIINI
+319 DKINI

-346 EFSSTGGLYRKDESS
+346 EFSPTGGLYRKDESS

-389 NDKQYKIIITDGDI
+389 NYKQYKIIITDGDI
-403 TVKSGNCNTS
+403 NVNPENCNTS

-421 LHGNVTVNA
+421 LHGNVNVYA
-430 NEMNDRFKAIIYAPN
+430 NEMHDRFKAIIYAPN
-445 GCVRYYHKVDFE
+445 GCVRYYHKVAFE
-457 GSIVAKHIYSDVWDR
+457 GSIVAKHIFSNVWYC

-479 QFGDHGESGDSGSS
+479 QFGDHGESGASGSS

>member
-6 RLLSR
+6 RLRSSL
-11 IKNER
+11 KNER

-30 FGCAGLAV
+30 FACAGLAV

-59 AASYVYDE
+59 AAAYVYDKDDVTDLKT
-67 NNSAE
+67 
-72 MYRVAEQ
+72 VAHT
-79 YLQANLDNE
+79 YLEANLYADTAMRDNYKI
-88 EDRALS
+88 DK
-94 LEEIRKKYDMR
+94 I
-105 LYPRHPKDSTK
+105 TK
-116 TEGVLLTLDATEKI
+116 RVYGDGTDETKGVLLSLYVSQNVDTTFMRILGLQKIPVSVEATARLVPDSPI
-130 GAKFIEFVGIH
+130 
-141 GFSVDVRA
+141 
-149 TTRVILKKNTGTEDS
+149 TGDP

-176 GPVENPGDLNKNAIY
+176 GPVENPGDLNKNAIH

-237 ELWSNRRIVDWEH
+237 ELWSHSQNVTWEH
-250 EDNTGP
+250 ENNTGP

-263 NDTMLRPRDPPNRN
+263 NDTMLRP
-277 DPFIYNPPPGHQD
+277 PGHQD
-290 PGSWAHFNR
+290 PGLWVHFNR
-299 FGYDDGTSQ
+299 FGYYDGTSQ

-319 DKIINI
+319 DKINI

-346 EFSSTGGLYRKDESS
+346 KFSGGLYRKDESS

-389 NDKQYKIIITDGDI
+389 NNKQYKIIITDGDI
-403 TVKSGNCNTS
+403 TVNRENCNTS

-421 LHGNVTVNA
+421 LHGNVTVYA
-430 NEMNDRFKAIIYAPN
+430 NEKHDRFKAIIYAPN
-445 GCVRYYHKVDFE
+445 GCVRYYHKVAFE
-457 GSIVAKHIYSDVWDR
+457 GSIVAKHIWSNVWNC

>member
-1 MTFLN
+1 MTSLN

-30 FGCAGLAV
+30 FACAGLAV

-59 AASYVYDE
+59 AAAYVYDKDDVTDLKT
-67 NNSAE
+67 
-72 MYRVAEQ
+72 VAHT
-79 YLQANLDNE
+79 YLEANLYADTAMRDNYKI
-88 EDRALS
+88 DK
-94 LEEIRKKYDMR
+94 I
-105 LYPRHPKDSTK
+105 TK
-116 TEGVLLTLDATEKI
+116 RVYGDGTDETKGVLLSLYASQNVDTTFMRILGLQKIPVSVEATARLVPDSPI
-130 GAKFIEFVGIH
+130 
-141 GFSVDVRA
+141 
-149 TTRVILKKNTGTEDS
+149 TGDP

-176 GPVENPGDLNKNAIY
+176 GPVVNSWDLDKNAIH
-191 INSDNVY
+191 IKSDNVY

-209 SIDHNNSGDKRSVFI
+209 SIDHNTSGGKRSVFI
-224 EKGAFSSSAKTDL
+224 EKGAFSSSVKTDL
-237 ELWSNRRIVDWEH
+237 ELWSNRI
-250 EDNTGP
+250 
-256 KDNGFYN
+256 
-263 NDTMLRPRDPPNRN
+263 
-277 DPFIYNPPPGHQD
+277 IYNPPPGHHD
-290 PGSWAHFNR
+290 PGKWVHFNR

-319 DKIINI
+319 DKINI
-325 AMEKDNSSVEKVYQY
+325 AMKKDNSSVEKVYQY

-346 EFSSTGGLYRKDESS
+346 EFPPTGGLYRKDESS

-379 AGSGRGFSVE
+379 AGSGRGFSE

-403 TVKSGNCNTS
+403 TVKQGNCNTS

-445 GCVRYYHKVDFE
+445 GDVCYYPKVDFE
-457 GSIVAKHIYSDVWDR
+457 GSIVAKHIFSDVWDC

-479 QFGDHGESGDSGSS
+479 QFGDS
-493 GTTGSGGV
+493 GV

>member
-59 AASYVYDE
+59 AAAYVYDKDDVTDLKT
-67 NNSAE
+67 
-72 MYRVAEQ
+72 VAHT
-79 YLQANLDNE
+79 YLEANLYADTAMRDNYKI
-88 EDRALS
+88 DK
-94 LEEIRKKYDMR
+94 I
-105 LYPRHPKDSTK
+105 TK
-116 TEGVLLTLDATEKI
+116 RVYGDGTDETKGVLLSLYVSQNVDTTFMRILGLQKIPVSVEATARLVPDSPI
-130 GAKFIEFVGIH
+130 
-141 GFSVDVRA
+141 
-149 TTRVILKKNTGTEDS
+149 TGDP

-176 GPVENPGDLNKNAIY
+176 GPVENSWDLNKNAIY

-237 ELWSNRRIVDWEH
+237 ELWSNRRKVDWEH

-263 NDTMLRPRDPPNRN
+263 NDTMLRP
-277 DPFIYNPPPGHQD
+277 PGHQD
-290 PGSWAHFNR
+290 PGLWVHFNR

-319 DKIINI
+319 DKINI

-346 EFSSTGGLYRKDESS
+346 EFSPTGGLYRKDESS

-403 TVKSGNCNTS
+403 NVKQGNCNTS

>member
-30 FGCAGLAV
+30 FACAGLAV

-59 AASYVYDE
+59 AAAYVYDKDDVTDLKT
-67 NNSAE
+67 
-72 MYRVAEQ
+72 VAHT
-79 YLQANLDNE
+79 YLEANLYADTAMRDNYKI
-88 EDRALS
+88 DK
-94 LEEIRKKYDMR
+94 I
-105 LYPRHPKDSTK
+105 TK
-116 TEGVLLTLDATEKI
+116 RVYGDGTDETKGVLLSLYVSQNVDTTFMRILGLQKIPVSVEATARLVPDSPI
-130 GAKFIEFVGIH
+130 
-141 GFSVDVRA
+141 
-149 TTRVILKKNTGTEDS
+149 TGDP

-176 GPVENPGDLNKNAIY
+176 GPVENHGDLNKNAIY

-237 ELWSNRRIVDWEH
+237 ELWSHRRIVYGEH

-263 NDTMLRPRDPPNRN
+263 NDTMLC
-277 DPFIYNPPPGHQD
+277 PPGHQD
-290 PGSWAHFNR
+290 PGKWVHFNR
-299 FGYDDGTSQ
+299 FGYYDGTSQ

-319 DKIINI
+319 DKINI

-346 EFSSTGGLYRKDESS
+346 EFSSTGRLYRKDESS

-389 NDKQYKIIITDGDI
+389 NYKQYKIIITDGDI
-403 TVKSGNCNTS
+403 NVKQGNCNTS

-430 NEMNDRFKAIIYAPN
+430 NEMHDRFKAIIYAPN
-445 GCVRYYHKVDFE
+445 GYVRYYPKVDFE

>member
-105 LYPRHPKDSTK
+105 LYPPRHPKDSTK

-130 GAKFIEFVGIH
+130 GSKFIEFVGIH

-176 GPVENPGDLNKNAIY
+176 GPVVNSWDLDKNAIH
-191 INSDNVY
+191 IKSDNVY

-209 SIDHNNSGDKRSVFI
+209 SIDHNNIEDKRSVFI

-237 ELWSNRRIVDWEH
+237 ELWSNRI
-250 EDNTGP
+250 
-256 KDNGFYN
+256 
-263 NDTMLRPRDPPNRN
+263 
-277 DPFIYNPPPGHQD
+277 IYNPPPEHQD
-290 PGSWAHFNR
+290 SGSWAHFNR
-299 FGYDDGTSQ
+299 FGYDDGTRQ

-319 DKIINI
+319 DKMINI

-346 EFSSTGGLYRKDESS
+346 EFSPTGGLYRKDESS

-371 DTDGHYDS
+371 DTDGHYTDVHDDFAVS
-379 AGSGRGFSVE
+379 KHGFSVE

-403 TVKSGNCNTS
+403 NVKQGNCNTS

-421 LHGNVTVNA
+421 LHGNVNVYA
-430 NEMNDRFKAIIYAPN
+430 NEMHDRFKAIIYAPN
-445 GCVRYYHKVDFE
+445 GDVRYYPKVDFE
-457 GSIVAKHIYSDVWDR
+457 GSIVAKHIFSDVWDC

-479 QFGDHGESGDSGSS
+479 QFGDNGES
-493 GTTGSGGV
+493 

-507 SNEDKDYSG
+507 SNEDKDYSE

>member
-1 MTFLN
+1 MTSLN

-30 FGCAGLAV
+30 FACAGLAV

-59 AASYVYDE
+59 AAAYVYDKDDVTDLKT
-67 NNSAE
+67 
-72 MYRVAEQ
+72 VAHT
-79 YLQANLDNE
+79 YLEANLYADTAMRDNYKI
-88 EDRALS
+88 DK
-94 LEEIRKKYDMR
+94 I
-105 LYPRHPKDSTK
+105 TK
-116 TEGVLLTLDATEKI
+116 RVYGDGTDETKGVLLSLYVSQNVDTTFMRILGLQKIPVSVEATARLVPDSPI
-130 GAKFIEFVGIH
+130 
-141 GFSVDVRA
+141 
-149 TTRVILKKNTGTEDS
+149 TGDP

-176 GPVENPGDLNKNAIY
+176 GPVENSWDLNKNAIY

-237 ELWSNRRIVDWEH
+237 ELWSNRKIVD
-250 EDNTGP
+250 
-256 KDNGFYN
+256 
-263 NDTMLRPRDPPNRN
+263 
-277 DPFIYNPPPGHQD
+277 
-290 PGSWAHFNR
+290 SWAHFNR

-319 DKIINI
+319 DKINI

-403 TVKSGNCNTS
+403 TVKQGNCNTS

>member
-1 MTFLN
+1 MTFFD
-6 RLLSR
+6 RLLSSL
-11 IKNER
+11 KNER
-16 GAYMVFFAILIPIL
+16 GAYLVFFAILIPIL

-59 AASYVYDE
+59 AAAYVYDKDDVTDLKT
-67 NNSAE
+67 
-72 MYRVAEQ
+72 VAHT
-79 YLQANLDNE
+79 YLEANLYADTAMRDNYKI
-88 EDRALS
+88 DK
-94 LEEIRKKYDMR
+94 I
-105 LYPRHPKDSTK
+105 TK
-116 TEGVLLTLDATEKI
+116 RVYGDGTDETKGVLLSLYVSQNVDTSFMRILGLQKIPVSVEATARLVPDSPI
-130 GAKFIEFVGIH
+130 
-141 GFSVDVRA
+141 
-149 TTRVILKKNTGTEDS
+149 TGDP

-176 GPVENPGDLNKNAIY
+176 GPVVNSWDLDKNAIH
-191 INSDNVY
+191 IKSDNVY

-209 SIDHNNSGDKRSVFI
+209 SIDHNTSGGKRSVFI
-224 EKGAFSSSAKTDL
+224 EKGAFSSSVKTDL
-237 ELWSNRRIVDWEH
+237 ELWSNRI
-250 EDNTGP
+250 
-256 KDNGFYN
+256 
-263 NDTMLRPRDPPNRN
+263 
-277 DPFIYNPPPGHQD
+277 IYNPPPEHQD
-290 PGSWAHFNR
+290 SGSWAHFNR
-299 FGYDDGTSQ
+299 FGYDDGTRQ

-319 DKIINI
+319 DKMINI

-346 EFSSTGGLYRKDESS
+346 EFSPTGGLYRKDESS

-371 DTDGHYDS
+371 DTDGHYTDVHDDFAVS
-379 AGSGRGFSVE
+379 KHGFSVE

-403 TVKSGNCNTS
+403 NVKQGNCNTS

-430 NEMNDRFKAIIYAPN
+430 NEMHDRFKAIIYAPN
-445 GCVRYYHKVDFE
+445 GDVLYYPKVDFE
-457 GSIVAKHIYSDVWDR
+457 GSVVAKHIFSDVWDC

-479 QFGDHGESGDSGSS
+479 QFGDS
-493 GTTGSGGV
+493 GV

>member
-6 RLLSR
+6 RLLSSL
-11 IKNER
+11 KNER

-59 AASYVYDE
+59 AAAYVYDKDDVTDLKT
-67 NNSAE
+67 
-72 MYRVAEQ
+72 VAHT
-79 YLQANLDNE
+79 YLEANLYADTAMRDNYKI
-88 EDRALS
+88 DK
-94 LEEIRKKYDMR
+94 I
-105 LYPRHPKDSTK
+105 TK
-116 TEGVLLTLDATEKI
+116 RVYGDGTDETKGVLLSLYVSQNVDTTFMRILGLQKIPVSVEATARLVPDSPI
-130 GAKFIEFVGIH
+130 
-141 GFSVDVRA
+141 
-149 TTRVILKKNTGTEDS
+149 TGDP

-176 GPVENPGDLNKNAIY
+176 GPVENHGDLNKNAIY

-209 SIDHNNSGDKRSVFI
+209 SIDNNNIGDKRSVFI

-237 ELWSNRRIVDWEH
+237 ELWSHYRIVDWEH

-263 NDTMLRPRDPPNRN
+263 NDTMLC
-277 DPFIYNPPPGHQD
+277 PPGHQD
-290 PGSWAHFNR
+290 PGKWVHFNR

-319 DKIINI
+319 DKINI

-346 EFSSTGGLYRKDESS
+346 EFSTGGLYRKDESS

-403 TVKSGNCNTS
+403 NVNPGNCNTS

-421 LHGNVTVNA
+421 LHGDVNVYA
-430 NEMNDRFKAIIYAPN
+430 NVMHDRFKAIIYAPN
-445 GCVRYYHKVDFE
+445 GCVRYYHKVAFE
-457 GSIVAKHIYSDVWDR
+457 GSIVAKHIFSNVWYC
-472 SFYWNPF
+472 SFSWNPF

>member
-59 AASYVYDE
+59 AAAYVYDKDDVTDLKT
-67 NNSAE
+67 
-72 MYRVAEQ
+72 VAHT
-79 YLQANLDNE
+79 YLEANLYADTAMRDNYKI
-88 EDRALS
+88 DK
-94 LEEIRKKYDMR
+94 I
-105 LYPRHPKDSTK
+105 TK
-116 TEGVLLTLDATEKI
+116 RVYGDGTDETKGVLLSLYVSQNVDTTFMRILGLQKIPVSVEATARLVPDSPI
-130 GAKFIEFVGIH
+130 
-141 GFSVDVRA
+141 
-149 TTRVILKKNTGTEDS
+149 TGDP

-176 GPVENPGDLNKNAIY
+176 GPVENFWDLNKNAIY

-209 SIDHNNSGDKRSVFI
+209 SIDHNNIEDKRSVFI
-224 EKGAFSSSAKTDL
+224 EKGAFSSSVQTDL
-237 ELWSNRRIVDWEH
+237 DLWSNRI
-250 EDNTGP
+250 
-256 KDNGFYN
+256 
-263 NDTMLRPRDPPNRN
+263 
-277 DPFIYNPPPGHQD
+277 IYNQPPGHQD
-290 PGSWAHFNR
+290 PGSGAHFNR

-319 DKIINI
+319 DKINI

-346 EFSSTGGLYRKDESS
+346 EFSPTGGLYRKDESS

-379 AGSGRGFSVE
+379 AGSGRGFSVK

-403 TVKSGNCNTS
+403 NVKQGNCNTS

-430 NEMNDRFKAIIYAPN
+430 NEMHDRFKAIIYAPN
-445 GCVRYYHKVDFE
+445 GYVRYYPKVDFE
-457 GSIVAKHIYSDVWDR
+457 GSIVAKHIYSDVWNC

>member
-1 MTFLN
+1 MTFFD

-59 AASYVYDE
+59 AAAYVYDKD
-67 NNSAE
+67 NVTDLKT
-72 MYRVAEQ
+72 VAHT
-79 YLQANLDNE
+79 YLEANLYADTAMRDNYKI
-88 EDRALS
+88 DK
-94 LEEIRKKYDMR
+94 I
-105 LYPRHPKDSTK
+105 TK
-116 TEGVLLTLDATEKI
+116 RVYGDGTDETKGVLLSLYVSQNVDTTFMRILGLQKIPVSVEATARLVPDSPI
-130 GAKFIEFVGIH
+130 
-141 GFSVDVRA
+141 
-149 TTRVILKKNTGTEDS
+149 TGDP

-176 GPVENPGDLNKNAIY
+176 GPVDNPGVLNKNAIY

-198 IHGKIHSNGPI
+198 IQGKIHSNGPI

-237 ELWSNRRIVDWEH
+237 ELWSHSQNVTWEH
-250 EDNTGP
+250 ENNTGP

-263 NDTMLRPRDPPNRN
+263 NDTMLRP
-277 DPFIYNPPPGHQD
+277 PGHQD
-290 PGSWAHFNR
+290 PGLWVHFNR

-319 DKIINI
+319 DKINI

-346 EFSSTGGLYRKDESS
+346 EFSTTGGLYRKDESS

-379 AGSGRGFSVE
+379 AGSGRGFSE

-403 TVKSGNCNTS
+403 NVKQGNCNTS

-445 GCVRYYHKVDFE
+445 GCVRYYHKVAFE
-457 GSIVAKHIYSDVWDR
+457 GSIVAKHIYTDVWDR

>member
-59 AASYVYDE
+59 AAAYVYDKDDVTDLKT
-67 NNSAE
+67 
-72 MYRVAEQ
+72 VAHT
-79 YLQANLDNE
+79 YLEANLYADTAMRDNYKI
-88 EDRALS
+88 DK
-94 LEEIRKKYDMR
+94 I
-105 LYPRHPKDSTK
+105 TK
-116 TEGVLLTLDATEKI
+116 RVYGDGTDETKGVLLSLYVSQNVDTTFMRILGLQKIPVSVEATARLVPDSPI
-130 GAKFIEFVGIH
+130 
-141 GFSVDVRA
+141 
-149 TTRVILKKNTGTEDS
+149 TGDP

-176 GPVENPGDLNKNAIY
+176 GPVENSWDLNKNAIY

-209 SIDHNNSGDKRSVFI
+209 SIDKNNIGDKRSVFI

-237 ELWSNRRIVDWEH
+237 ELWSHSQNVTWEH
-250 EDNTGP
+250 ENNTGP

-263 NDTMLRPRDPPNRN
+263 NDTMLRP
-277 DPFIYNPPPGHQD
+277 PGHQD
-290 PGSWAHFNR
+290 PGLWVHFNR

-319 DKIINI
+319 DKINI

>member
-1 MTFLN
+1 
-6 RLLSR
+6 
-11 IKNER
+11 
-16 GAYMVFFAILIPIL
+16 MVFFAILIPIL

-59 AASYVYDE
+59 AAAYVYDKDDVTDLKT
-67 NNSAE
+67 
-72 MYRVAEQ
+72 VAHT
-79 YLQANLDNE
+79 YLEANLYADTAMRDNYKI
-88 EDRALS
+88 DK
-94 LEEIRKKYDMR
+94 I
-105 LYPRHPKDSTK
+105 TK
-116 TEGVLLTLDATEKI
+116 RVYGDGTDETKGVLLSLYVSQNVDTTFMRILGLQKIPVSVEATARLVPDSPI
-130 GAKFIEFVGIH
+130 
-141 GFSVDVRA
+141 
-149 TTRVILKKNTGTEDS
+149 TGDP

-176 GPVENPGDLNKNAIY
+176 GPVVNSWDLDKNAIH
-191 INSDNVY
+191 IKSCNVY

-209 SIDHNNSGDKRSVFI
+209 SIDHNNIEDKRSVFI
-224 EKGAFSSSAKTDL
+224 EKGAFSSSVQTDL
-237 ELWSNRRIVDWEH
+237 DLWSNRQ
-250 EDNTGP
+250 
-256 KDNGFYN
+256 
-263 NDTMLRPRDPPNRN
+263 
-277 DPFIYNPPPGHQD
+277 PPGDQD
-290 PGSWAHFNR
+290 SGLWVHFNR

-319 DKIINI
+319 DKINI

-346 EFSSTGGLYRKDESS
+346 EFYPTGGLYRKDESS

-371 DTDGHYDS
+371 DTDGHYTDVHDDFAVS
-379 AGSGRGFSVE
+379 KHGFSVE

-403 TVKSGNCNTS
+403 NVKQGNCNTS

-430 NEMNDRFKAIIYAPN
+430 NEMHDRFKAIIYAPN
-445 GCVRYYHKVDFE
+445 GDVRYYPKMDFE
-457 GSIVAKHIYSDVWDR
+457 GSIVAKHIFSDVWDC

-479 QFGDHGESGDSGSS
+479 QFGDS
-493 GTTGSGGV
+493 GV